1 LQNEGVANFHLCFL
15 VQLTKFLGFYPQP
28 NSSGDKS
35 IFDLRDGIFRPTF
48 PDHPMFMDAGDAR
61 VLEGLLQLS
70 YETMKSFPLSGE
82 MRRVMVKHLLRYY
95 ELHLN
100 SMHEVKSHHVLE
112 QILA

>member
-1 LQNEGVANFHLCFL
+1 

>member
-1 LQNEGVANFHLCFL
+1 
-15 VQLTKFLGFYPQP
+15 
-28 NSSGDKS
+28 
-35 IFDLRDGIFRPTF
+35 
-48 PDHPMFMDAGDAR
+48 MFMDVYDAR
-61 VLEGLLQLS
+61 VLEGLLQLN
-70 YETMKSFPLSGE
+70 YETMQSFPLSGE